1 METSTTVVTGAS
13 RGFGRALAT
22 ALVERGRHVVG
33 VARDAHDLA
42 EVRAELG
49 ALFDPVAADAT
60 DPDLPGRLLREHRP
74 SAVVLVA
81 GALPTMRPLH
91 LLTWEE
97 LSRPW
102 QVDVR
107 QAFQW
112 LRASLTE
119 PLEPGSTVVS
129 FSSGAAIQGSPL
141 SGGYAGAKATVRFL
155 TSYAAEESARLG
167 LGIRFTSVLPRLTPA
182 TGLGAAAVAAYADR
196 AGLEV
201 ADFLDRL
208 GPPTLPATLA
218 ADLVDL
224 LAHPSLASAAYT
236 AQPTGGLVP
245 LA

>member
-13 RGFGRALAT
+13 RGFGRAVAT

-42 EVRAELG
+42 EVRARLG
-49 ALFDPVAADAT
+49 ALFDPVVADAT
-60 DPDLPGRLLREHRP
+60 DPDLPGRLLRELRP
-74 SAVVLVA
+74 TAVVLVA

-97 LSRPW
+97 LSIPW

-107 QAFQW
+107 QTFQW
-112 LRASLTE
+112 LQASLTE
-119 PLEPGSTVVS
+119 PLEPGSTVVT

-167 LGIRFTSVLPRLTPA
+167 LGIRFASVLPRLTPA
-182 TGLGAAAVAAYADR
+182 TDLGAAAVAAYADR
-196 AGLEV
+196 AGIEV
-201 ADFLDRL
+201 ADFVDRL
-208 GPPTLPATLA
+208 GPVTLPANLA
-218 ADLVDL
+218 EDVVGL
-224 LAHPSLASAAYT
+224 LAGTSLAAAYT
-236 AQPTGGLVP
+236 DQPTGGLVP
-245 LA
+245 LE

>member
-49 ALFDPVAADAT
+49 A
-60 DPDLPGRLLREHRP
+60 
-74 SAVVLVA
+74 
-81 GALPTMRPLH
+81 
-91 LLTWEE
+91 
-97 LSRPW
+97 